1 MDKRLNNLN
10 NLRCFESAARL
21 ESYSKAA
28 IELCLSQ
35 AAVSQK
41 MRQLEESLNTK
52 LFMRQGRKMTL
63 TECGE
68 KLLAVTQQAFNV
80 LVNGLNDIQSEGIDG
95 SLTIT
100 STPAFTSMWLMPKLH
115 EFSMQHPEI
124 KIRVA
129 SSNRFEDLK
138 QNQID
143 LAIRFGTSVNKNTS
157 TDFKCEYFGQDEVYP
172 VCSKKLADKIDFDNP
187 QDILKT
193 WLVRL
198 EKQGPYNWQ
207 AWFDAAGVLGHE
219 KHTQWTEVVSTD
231 IGLSAVASGHGFTLA
246 AKSLYREGVES
257 GNLVIPI
264 KIKHPAAVK
273 RYLVFDENSPKRA
286 RLEVFMNWLKREMSA

>member
-10 NLRCFESAARL
+10 NLRCFESAARNQ
-21 ESYSKAA
+21 SYSKAS

-41 MRQLEESLNTK
+41 MRQLEESLTTK
-52 LFMRQGRKMTL
+52 LFVRQGRKMVL
-63 TECGE
+63 TESGI
-68 KLLAVTQQAFNV
+68 KLLEVTQQAFDT
-80 LVNGLNDIQSEGIDG
+80 LINGLNDIQSEEVTG

-115 EFSMQHPEI
+115 EFSMQYPEV

-138 QNQID
+138 HNHID
-143 LAIRFGTSVNKNTS
+143 LAIRFGTSVDKNTS
-157 TDFKCEYFGQDEVYP
+157 SDFICEYFGQDEVYP
-172 VCSKKLADKIDFDNP
+172 VCSKKLADKINFDKP

-207 AWFDAAGVLGHE
+207 TWFESAG
-219 KHTQWTEVVSTD
+219 
-231 IGLSAVASGHGFTLA
+231 
-246 AKSLYREGVES
+246 
-257 GNLVIPI
+257 
-264 KIKHPAAVK
+264 
-273 RYLVFDENSPKRA
+273 YLNMKTIR
-286 RLEVFMNWLKREMSA
+286 NGQK

>member
-10 NLRCFESAARL
+10 NLRCFESAARN

-41 MRQLEESLNTK
+41 MRQLEESLTTK
-52 LFMRQGRKMTL
+52 LFVRQGRKMAL
-63 TECGE
+63 TASGI
-68 KLLAVTQQAFNV
+68 KLLKVTQNAFNT
-80 LVNGLNDIQSEGIDG
+80 LINGLNDIQSEEVAG

-138 QNQID
+138 QNHID
-143 LAIRFGTSVNKNTS
+143 LAIRFGTSVDKNTPS
-157 TDFKCEYFGQDEVYP
+157 DFKCEYFGQDEVYP
-172 VCSKKLADKIDFDNP
+172 VCSRKLADEINFESP

-207 AWFDAAGVLGHE
+207 AWFEKAGVGDHE

-273 RYLVFDENSPKRA
+273 RYLVFDENSPRKA
-286 RLEVFMNWLKREMSA
+286 RLDIFMNWLKREMSA

>member
-10 NLRCFESAARL
+10 NLRCFESAARNQ
-21 ESYSKAA
+21 SYSKAA

-52 LFMRQGRKMTL
+52 LFIRKGRQMTL
-63 TECGE
+63 SPCGL
-68 KLLAVTQQAFNV
+68 KLLEVTQQAFG
-80 LVNGLNDIQSEGIDG
+80 LLINGLNDIQSEGIEG

-115 EFSMQHPEI
+115 EFSLQHPEV

-138 QNQID
+138 QSHID
-143 LAIRFGTSVNKNTS
+143 LAIRFGTSVDKNTPS
-157 TDFKCEYFGQDEVYP
+157 DFKCEYFGQDEVYP
-172 VCSKKLADKIDFDNP
+172 VCSKKLAEKVNFNSP
-187 QDILKT
+187 QDILNS
-193 WLVRL
+193 WLIRL
-198 EKQGPYNWQ
+198 EKEGPYNWQ
-207 AWFDAAGVLGHE
+207 AWFEAASVKGHE
-219 KHTQWTEVVSTD
+219 NHTQWTEVVSTD
-231 IGLSAVASGHGFTLA
+231 IGLSAVKSGHGFTLA
-246 AKSLYREGVES
+246 AKSLYREGLES
-257 GNLVIPI
+257 GDLAIPI
-264 KIKHPAAVK
+264 KIKHPTAVK

-286 RLEVFMNWLKREMSA
+286 RLQVFMDWLKREMNV

>member
-10 NLRCFESAARL
+10 NLRCFESAARH

-28 IELCLSQ
+28 VELCLSQ

-41 MRQLEESLNTK
+41 MRQLEESLDTK

-68 KLLAVTQQAFNV
+68 KLLVVTQQAFNV
-80 LVNGLNDIQSEGIDG
+80 LISGLNDIQSEGIAG

-115 EFSMQHPEI
+115 EFSMQYPEV

-143 LAIRFGTSVNKNTS
+143 LAIRFGTSVDKNTS
-157 TDFKCEYFGQDEVYP
+157 SHLICEYFGQDEVYP
-172 VCSKKLADKIDFDNP
+172 VCSKKLAEEINFENP

-193 WLVRL
+193 WLIRL

-207 AWFDAAGVLGHE
+207 AWFDAAGILGYE

-231 IGLSAVASGHGFTLA
+231 IGLSAVNSGHGFTLA
-246 AKSLYREGVES
+246 AKSLYHEGLES

-273 RYLVFDENSPKRA
+273 RYLVFDENSPKKA
-286 RLEVFMNWLKREMSA
+286 RLQLFMDWLKREMNN

>member
-10 NLRCFESAARL
+10 NLRCFESAARHQ
-21 ESYSKAA
+21 SYSKAA

-52 LFMRQGRKMTL
+52 LFIRQGRKMTL

-80 LVNGLNDIQSEGIDG
+80 LVAGLNDIQSEGIAG

-115 EFSMQHPEI
+115 EFSMQYPDV

-143 LAIRFGTSVNKNTS
+143 LAIRFGTSVDQKTS
-157 TDFKCEYFGQDEVYP
+157 SHLICEYFGQDEVYP
-172 VCSKKLADKIDFDNP
+172 VCSKKLAEEINFENP

-193 WLVRL
+193 WLIRL

-207 AWFDAAGVLGHE
+207 AWFDAAGILGCE

-231 IGLSAVASGHGFTLA
+231 IGLSAVNSGHGFTLA
-246 AKSLYREGVES
+246 AKSLYHEGLES

-273 RYLVFDENSPKRA
+273 RYLVFDENSPKKA
-286 RLEVFMNWLKREMSA
+286 RLQVFMDWLKREMNA